1 MYMYIISLSLQHLE
15 DMVAMETDKAERLL
29 LERAGSQDELSIALN
44 ENSKLMKEI
53 TAIKNEYEEKV
64 RRRGKVID
72 ILHCMQLLTLSD
84 ECTGVQAKLSLVESQ
99 SGEQQLVIN
108 QLTSSLQSLRDDN
121 TNIQTENLSLKEEL
135 REKETHL
142 SVTMATNEEQVNE
155 L

>member
-1 MYMYIISLSLQHLE
+1 
-15 DMVAMETDKAERLL
+15 MVAMETDKAERLL
-29 LERAGSQDELSIALN
+29 LERAGSQDEMGTALN

-64 RRRGKVID
+64 RRRGKMID
-72 ILHCMQLLTLSD
+72 ILHFIQLLTLSD
-84 ECTGVQAKLSLVESQ
+84 EFTGVQAKLLLVESQ
-99 SGEQQLVIN
+99 SGEQQLVVT

-121 TNIQTENLSLKEEL
+121 TNIQSENLSLKEEL
-135 REKETHL
+135 SEKETHL

>member
-1 MYMYIISLSLQHLE
+1 M
-15 DMVAMETDKAERLL
+15 
-29 LERAGSQDELSIALN
+29 
-44 ENSKLMKEI
+44 
-53 TAIKNEYEEKV
+53 
-64 RRRGKVID
+64 
-72 ILHCMQLLTLSD
+72 
-84 ECTGVQAKLSLVESQ
+84 QAKLLLVESQ